1 MQAVHKIS
9 ANTHCSSSNLGCILG
24 VKYRKLAIKMNLEI
38 VFLCVLSCEDTE
50 QKMCPV
56 REHLFPCFL
65 LILFFPKGQLRN
77 KDGLYCMTPRENFHM
92 EIHISTLIIQGSI
105 GTDENT
111 IILTV
116 ACPA

>member
-50 QKMCPV
+50 QKMCP
-56 REHLFPCFL
+56 LSMFFANP
-65 LILFFPKGQLRN
+65 IL
-77 KDGLYCMTPRENFHM
+77 
-92 EIHISTLIIQGSI
+92 SQGSTEKQRWALLYDSE
-105 GTDENT
+105 G
-111 IILTV
+111 
-116 ACPA
+116 

>member
-50 QKMCPV
+50 PNMCPV

-77 KDGLYCMTPRENFHM
+77 KDGLYCMTDY
-92 EIHISTLIIQGSI
+92 
-105 GTDENT
+105 DEG
-111 IILTV
+111 
-116 ACPA
+116 